1 MLSIEKE
8 KKKNKER
15 KMMIKLK
22 YSYLVFLTLLKV
34 SGTDRVDLA
43 TRQQRDLVCS
53 KLFELLCFVFLGAAP
68 IPLCTGGHF
77 EPAPFLLKKYYCI
90 S

>member
-1 MLSIEKE
+1 
-8 KKKNKER
+8 
-15 KMMIKLK
+15 MIKLK

-53 KLFELLCFVFLGAAP
+53 KLFELLCFVFLRAAP
-68 IPLCTGGHF
+68 IPYVQVAILNLPHSYLRSTIV
-77 EPAPFLLKKYYCI
+77 FLD
-90 S
+90 